1 VADDY
6 EYTDPINGEKASN
19 QGIRFVFTD
28 GSRFVFRLSG
38 TGSSGATIR
47 CVSAC
52 RNPAACAKA
61 TERPCMQSHISCAV
75 GHELLHMLLKPPAA
89 AGCMAGIVRHMLILT
104 CALPCHA

>member
-1 VADDY
+1 MQGEYGSFELDVADDY

-47 CVSAC
+47 CVSGLQ
-52 RNPAACAKA
+52 P
-61 TERPCMQSHISCAV
+61 PCKPCKGVPPTCLQSHIASAV
-75 GHELLHMLLKPPAA
+75 VHKP
-89 AGCMAGIVRHMLILT
+89 L
-104 CALPCHA
+104 

>member
-1 VADDY
+1 MATQGDYGSFELDVADDY

-47 CVSAC
+47 CVSGL
-52 RNPAACAKA
+52 PS
-61 TERPCMQSHISCAV
+61 PCSSY
-75 GHELLHMLLKPPAA
+75 
-89 AGCMAGIVRHMLILT
+89 
-104 CALPCHA
+104 